1 MLAPVLLLY
10 IRRMRN
16 FEIFWRS
23 AVLVVLAFL
32 SGSYFIGGGI
42 LAGAFLL
49 LCVPV
54 WLYIA
59 LYMLNV
65 I

>member
-1 MLAPVLLLY
+1 
-10 IRRMRN
+10 MRT
-16 FEIFWRS
+16 FEIIWRS
-23 AVLVVLAFL
+23 MVLFALAFL
-32 SGSYFIGGGI
+32 SGSYFLGGGV
-42 LAGAFLL
+42 LAGALLL

-59 LYMLNV
+59 LYMLNF

>member
-1 MLAPVLLLY
+1 
-10 IRRMRN
+10 MRT

-32 SGSYFIGGGI
+32 SGSYFVGGGI